1 VDGKNFD
8 TERKIKELV
17 NPFETNEK
25 TRSTSQL
32 EKSFIEQQ
40 IKDKLCGK
48 QVSKNQNYNN
58 FFETPEKDWSAKA
71 RFELSSNR

>member
-1 VDGKNFD
+1 MKDQEDIKGLKAVDGKNFD

-32 EKSFIEQQ
+32 EKSEIDQQ
-40 IKDKLCGK
+40 IKDKLCG
-48 QVSKNQNYNN
+48 
-58 FFETPEKDWSAKA
+58 
-71 RFELSSNR
+71 R